1 MENNIFAVAGII
13 SFTYLIFKFIEMRF
27 IEKENK
33 PLKALIKDSLVVYFS
48 VLLGTFVLDQIQPI
62 TASPEAL
69 APPVFTGNPEF

>member
-27 IEKENK
+27 LEKENK
-33 PLKALIKDSLVVYFS
+33 PLKTLIKDSLVVYFS

-62 TASPEAL
+62 TASAEAL
-69 APPVFTGNPEF
+69 TPPVFTGNPEF